1 MLQLDKLEFIGSCFT
16 FSHYVLLLYGL
27 VSKVV
32 DFIFFSFVFFTG
44 IMGILFFSM
53 TEKLY
58 HDSRVFG
65 NLLVVGATT
74 FYSSICLSSVAS
86 IFTSFFKWAVY
97 FAFFYGS
104 LRSMVL
110 IDVREYRKRA
120 LIYATL
126 NLMLALLHY
135 FVSR

>member
-1 MLQLDKLEFIGSCFT
+1 MGKLEFIGSCFT

-44 IMGILFFSM
+44 IVGILFFSM

-58 HDSRVFG
+58 HDARVFG
-65 NLLVVGATT
+65 NLLIVGVTT
-74 FYSSICLSSVAS
+74 FYSSICLSSIAS
-86 IFTSFFKWAVY
+86 IFTSFFQWAVY

-126 NLMLALLHY
+126 NLMLALLYY
-135 FVSR
+135 FVG

>member
-1 MLQLDKLEFIGSCFT
+1 MEKLEFIGSCFT
-16 FSHYVLLLYGL
+16 FSHYILLLYGFL
-27 VSKVV
+27 AKVV
-32 DFIFFSFVFFTG
+32 DILFYGFVFFTG

-53 TEKLY
+53 TDRLY

-65 NLLVVGATT
+65 NLLIIGTTT
-74 FYSSICLSSVAS
+74 FYSSIPLSNVSS
-86 IFTSFFKWAVY
+86 IFASFFQWAVY

-104 LRSMVL
+104 LRSMVF

-126 NLMLALLHY
+126 NLILTIIYHY
-135 FVSR
+135 FLR